1 MDDWNENEGQARI
14 KRGREKRK
22 KGVVIKIKGREENGE
37 GEIEQLSYV
46 ATPFKG
52 ITADDTALSRKDWT
66 RV

>member
-1 MDDWNENEGQARI
+1 MRD
-14 KRGREKRK
+14 RK
-22 KGVVIKIKGREENGE
+22 KTKKERGKIKGKEENGE

>member
-1 MDDWNENEGQARI
+1 MSRENKEGKGEKEKGSGDKN
-14 KRGREKRK
+14 KRE
-22 KGVVIKIKGREENGE
+22 REENGE